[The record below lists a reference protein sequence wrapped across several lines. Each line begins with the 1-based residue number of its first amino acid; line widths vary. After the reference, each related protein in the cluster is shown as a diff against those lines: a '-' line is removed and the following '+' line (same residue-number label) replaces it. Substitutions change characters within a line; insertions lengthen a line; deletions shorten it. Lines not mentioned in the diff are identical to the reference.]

1 MLEEGVGGAARRHGR
16 RARLGDVAPRSLA
29 LELPPLAVRPEAVLA
44 RPARARALLRRPPP
58 PLGLDYL
65 DRRRARRRRRSG
77 RRRRRRGRRRRLG
90 ELDAILVLCAFR
102 PGGVRAVVVRV
113 APRRLPHELPATA
126 EASEAWFFRA
136 RHAEE
141 WRVGL
146 RCECYEGGRWG
157 VDATGTQPK
166 RRLLAGRCAAR
177 SIYLPAGRG
186 PTRGQSRRTP
196 PPAPTLPGRGSL
208 PPASRPAGGG
218 EGGRDGREGRC
229 W

>member
-1 MLEEGVGGAARRHGR
+1 MLEVCERCVRGVLEEGVGGAARRHGR

-44 RPARARALLRRPPP
+44 RPARARALLGRPPP

-113 APRRLPHELPATA
+113 APGRLPHELPATA

-146 RCECYEGGRWG
+146 RCECYDRG
-157 VDATGTQPK
+157 P
-166 RRLLAGRCAAR
+166 L
-177 SIYLPAGRG
+177 GRG
-186 PTRGQSRRTP
+186 CDGNTAEAASPRRPVCSTQH
-196 PPAPTLPGRGSL
+196 L
-208 PPASRPAGGG
+208 PPRGPWTDSRPEQAHPAAGSHPSGP
-218 EGGRDGREGRC
+218 R
-229 W
+229 